1 MKKILFTLYG
11 FLGFVAFGQIG
22 IGFPANQV
30 PTESLEVNGVFQI
43 HEGNELFLEN
53 AGSYTGPSGNSLLMV
68 KNTTTNTLNKFD
80 PEAMPFAAVTFIPY
94 QFDNV
99 NAHGLHDY
107 DTKID
112 ASKFYLTIGGFFV
125 LTESGGTSI
134 FVDGD
139 SSHFPLYS
147 ARAFVQNGTWHL
159 KFDLNNNR
167 QFESQ
172 VDIYLNVSV
181 YYKDFLTNTNA
192 TRTVNMNGNSTGTT
206 PAPAGALN

>member
-1 MKKILFTLYG
+1 MKTILIIING
-11 FLGFVAFGQIG
+11 ILGFAVFGQVG
-22 IGFPANQV
+22 IGLPANQT
-30 PTESLEVNGVFQI
+30 PTESLEVNGIFQM

-53 AGSYTGPSGNSLLMV
+53 AGAYTGASGNSILMV

-80 PEAMPFAAVTFIPY
+80 PEVMPFAAITFIPY

-134 FVDGD
+134 FVDGN

-181 YYKDFLTNTNA
+181 YYKEFLTQTNT
-192 TRTVNMNGNSTGTT
+192 TRMVNMSGNSTGTT